1 MLHQDLHGSISQGG
15 GGPLIPKAAQWKKD
29 RVADLQGILSKPG
42 IVGIVDIA
50 GVPAT
55 NMLDMRANLRGG
67 MTVTMAKKTLIRRAW
82 NDAGLPDN
90 DLETLLEGVIQP
102 MIVHTDQYNAFQLSD
117 ELNKTRQGRAAKDGE
132 LAPGDIVVEKGE
144 TDFAP
149 GPIVGELGAV
159 GIPAKIDKGKVVIQ
173 KTTTVVEAGQPIEG
187 ELGMML
193 SKLGINPIEIGLILS
208 GVLEEGTVMPAPS
221 LNIDYDAFRSDVI
234 TAMSGAFNLACNIS
248 WYASETM
255 PTLLAK
261 ASGEAFNVA
270 VEAGI
275 SNEKTLPIFVSRAH
289 SRALALAGHLD
300 SSALDEELAGMLG
313 AAAETAA
320 ATAESTSDEA
330 APAAEEPEA
339 EEEEEEEGGFGGL
352 GDLFG

>member
-1 MLHQDLHGSISQGG
+1 M
-15 GGPLIPKAAQWKKD
+15 IPKAAQWKKD
-29 RVADLQGILSKPG
+29 RVSVLQDVLTKPG

-55 NMLDMRANLRGG
+55 NMLDMRANLRDG
-67 MTVTMAKKTLIRRAW
+67 MTATMAKKTLIRRAW
-82 NDAGLPDN
+82 SGAGLAEN
-90 DLETLLEGVIQP
+90 DLEILLDGVVQP
-102 MIVHTDQYNAFQLSD
+102 MLVHTDQYNAFQLSD

-132 LAPGDIVVEKGE
+132 LAPEDIVVEKGE
-144 TDFAP
+144 TEFAP

-173 KTTTVVEAGQPIEG
+173 KTTTVVEAGQAIEG
-187 ELGMML
+187 DLGMML

-208 GVLEEGTVMPAPS
+208 GVLEEGTVMSSQS
-221 LNIDYDAFRSDVI
+221 LNIDYDAFRTDVI
-234 TAMSGAFNLACNIS
+234 TATSGAFNLACNIS
-248 WYASETM
+248 WFASETM

-270 VEAGI
+270 IEAGI
-275 SNEKTLPIFVSRAH
+275 SNEKTLPFFMSRAH

-313 AAAETAA
+313 AAAVTAA
-320 ATAESTSDEA
+320 TTESTSEEA

-339 EEEEEEEGGFGGL
+339 EDEEEEDGGFGGL

>member
-1 MLHQDLHGSISQGG
+1 M
-15 GGPLIPKAAQWKKD
+15 IPKAAQWKKD
-29 RVADLQGILSKPG
+29 RVANLQGILSKPG
-42 IVGIVDIA
+42 VVGIVDIA

-55 NMLDMRANLRGG
+55 NMLDMRANLRDG
-67 MTVTMAKKTLIRRAW
+67 MTATMAKKTLIRRAW
-82 NDAGLPDN
+82 SASGLPEN
-90 DLETLLEGVIQP
+90 DLEILLDGVVQP
-102 MIVHTDQYNAFQLSD
+102 MLVHTDHYNAFQLSD

-132 LAPGDIVVEKGE
+132 LAPEDIVVEQGE
-144 TDFAP
+144 TEFAP

-173 KTTTVVEAGQPIEG
+173 KTTTVVEAGQAIEG
-187 ELGMML
+187 DLGMML

-208 GVLEEGTVMPAPS
+208 GVLEEGTVMPAKS
-221 LNIDYDAFRSDVI
+221 LNIDYDAFRMDVI
-234 TAMSGAFNLACNIS
+234 TAMSGAFNVACNVS
-248 WYASETM
+248 WFASETM

-270 VEAGI
+270 IEAGI
-275 SNEKTLPIFVSRAH
+275 SNEKTLPIFMSRAH
-289 SRALALAGHLD
+289 SRAMALASRLD

-320 ATAESTSDEA
+320 ATTESTSEEA
-330 APAAEEPEA
+330 APAAEEAEA
-339 EEEEEEEGGFGGL
+339 EEEEDEEGGFGGL